1 MISKP
6 LQWGFFIAIKAHAEL
21 RERITLLVNHS
32 VTREELLTHPF
43 VKAKPLIFALNQIG
57 INAPAI

>member
-6 LQWGFFIAIKAHAEL
+6 LQWGFFIAIKAHTEL
-21 RERITLLVNHS
+21 TGRITLLMNYS
-32 VTREELLTHPF
+32 VTREELLPRPF